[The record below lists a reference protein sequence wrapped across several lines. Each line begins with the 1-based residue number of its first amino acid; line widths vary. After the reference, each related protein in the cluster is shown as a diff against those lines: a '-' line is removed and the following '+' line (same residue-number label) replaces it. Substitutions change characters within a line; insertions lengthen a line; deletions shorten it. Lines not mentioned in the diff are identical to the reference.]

1 MTLRLSLWLTLTF
14 LATCGGASIR
24 GAVAVPAGSKPP
36 PSLDPARELPRVD
49 PTEPSAALATWQV
62 RPGFA
67 LQLAAHEPQVRSP
80 IAVAF
85 DARGRMFVCEMVDY
99 PEQRDV
105 TPHLGRISR
114 LEDRDGDGR
123 YETSTLFADQLAWP
137 TAVICAG
144 GGVYVA
150 ATPDVIFLADA
161 DDDGVADRRE
171 VAFTG
176 FGTGLARLNVQ
187 TLLNSATWGLD
198 NRIHLQTGG
207 GNRGVITC
215 PTRPDLPGVELGGKD
230 FWFDPRTREFG
241 VDAGGAQYGMSFDSW
256 GRRFA
261 CSNSDH
267 LQLFVYDDTLV
278 PPGSAF
284 ALPAPRTSI
293 AADGGAAEVF
303 RISPDEPWRIV
314 RTRWRVGGV
323 VAGLVEG
330 GGRVS
335 GYFTGATGTT
345 VYRGDAFGPEFPV
358 STFTGDAGGQLV
370 HRKVLT
376 PDGVSFV
383 GRRAPGETGRE
394 FAASTDPWV
403 RVVSFAN
410 APDGALYVCDMY
422 REVIEH
428 PWSIPEAIKKHLDLT
443 SGRERGRLYRVV
455 PDDPSWVRRTSVAL
469 DRAATADL
477 VALLSHPNGWHRDTA
492 GRLLYE
498 RQDAAAVEPLRA
510 LLRRSGVT
518 PVARAH
524 ALAALEGLQ
533 ALDDASLVAALR
545 DLDAGVRER
554 ALTAVLR
561 QARVRSVPASPVRL
575 APDVAAAVAGCTSDA
590 HPRVRFHAYLA
601 THYLEPALRVR
612 LMSSQARVD
621 AADRWLGA
629 ALLHGADAGLFFALE
644 RDLAALPPAWVASL
658 LETVAAA
665 DSSPKLGRALRTAVL
680 QGRPRVEWLQA
691 LQEGFKRAGTAL
703 LAGPEDEAL
712 FAPLFQRATAAVMA
726 ADKSDA
732 ERVEYLGVLGLAPWT
747 VARAA
752 ASAGSGPGATER
764 VQVAAIELIAR
775 FSNDEAARLPLTR
788 WAGLKPAARSAA
800 LNRMLARPER
810 SLLLLAALESG
821 DVALAD
827 LGAAER
833 EALWSHPSAPVAE
846 RARRLLAAT
855 RPVSREAVV
864 ASFRPAL
871 ALSGRTDKGREIY
884 EQRCLVCHRAEGRG
898 MAVGPD
904 LVTVKTRGRE
914 GLLAAIVDPHREVVP
929 AYVAY
934 TVSTQEGATM
944 VGLISRDDATGVAL
958 TLMGGTQVTLA
969 RAQIKGTSSE
979 GKSLMP
985 EGLEQGLDAQAM
997 ADLLSFIEGLQG

>member
-36 PSLDPARELPRVD
+36 PNLDPARELPRVD

-150 ATPDVIFLADA
+150 STPDVIFLADA

-561 QARVRSVPASPVRL
+561 QARVRTVPASPVRL

-601 THYLEPALRVR
+601 IPYVEPALRVR

-691 LQEGFKRAGTAL
+691 LQGGFKRAGTAL

-833 EALWSHPSAPVAE
+833 EALWSHPNAPVAE

-871 ALSGRTDKGREIY
+871 ALSGRTEKGREIY

-958 TLMGGTQVTLA
+958 TLMGGTQVSLA